1 MSDITTIEPYG
12 VPDQPKRGKRDRISP
27 RIRRAV
33 DALITGEAKTQQAAA
48 QIAGLH
54 PDHLSRMLG
63 KPQIEVFY
71 TRRTRELLGRSQMI
85 AAARVTQ
92 LIHAESE
99 ATSLDAAKFS
109 LAIAGIKPQADINTI
124 INNNNT
130 IAGYVV
136 EIAGNDT
143 PTTIDNN
150 ISASYGEPKE

>member
-1 MSDITTIEPYG
+1 
-12 VPDQPKRGKRDRISP
+12 
-27 RIRRAV
+27 
-33 DALITGEAKTQQAAA
+33 
-48 QIAGLH
+48 
-54 PDHLSRMLG
+54 
-63 KPQIEVFY
+63 VFY